1 MGSDKYVSLSF
12 SVLSA
17 VKTEND
23 RRGKRRKTNGGYKG
37 GKQGTRTN
45 KAEQSGEST
54 SNGPLVRRSQDKEA
68 QRMVSTINETMVR
81 QTQEKNG
88 KNDKK
93 VKNDKRSSIEV
104 QEKQTGQI
112 PKEPD

>member
-45 KAEQSGEST
+45 EEEQRKDSTRKGEARTERSRQMAEVQG
-54 SNGPLVRRSQDKEA
+54 KE
-68 QRMVSTINETMVR
+68 STINGEVGR
-81 QTQEKNG
+81 SRHAG
-88 KNDKK
+88 K
-93 VKNDKRSSIEV
+93 DKRSSIEDIEV
-104 QEKQTGQI
+104 QEKQTGPI